1 MFVYMEV
8 INMFATLES
17 FSIFFFTCLA
27 LIVLGIVFEEKLISL
42 EKRIDKKIA
51 QKKAAK
57 RKAEIKK
64 LRTQQSRKKTTAP
77 ATKRQSRPI
86 AA

>member
-1 MFVYMEV
+1 
-8 INMFATLES
+8 MFATLES

-27 LIVLGIVFEEKLISL
+27 LIILGIIFEEKLIAL

-57 RKAEIKK
+57 RRAEIRKAN
-64 LRTQQSRKKTTAP
+64 LQSR
-77 ATKRQSRPI
+77 TKRPHTAAKSTKQRI

>member
-1 MFVYMEV
+1 
-8 INMFATLES
+8 MFATLES
-17 FSIFFFTCLA
+17 FSVFFFTSLA
-27 LIVLGIVFEEKLISL
+27 LIILGIIFEDKFIAL

-57 RKAEIKK
+57 RKAEIRKI
-64 LRTQQSRKKTTAP
+64 RMQQQSAKTHNNSQN
-77 ATKRQSRPI
+77 TKHRI

>member
-1 MFVYMEV
+1 MFT
-8 INMFATLES
+8 TLES
-17 FSIFFFTCLA
+17 FSIFFFSCLA
-27 LIVLGIVFEEKLISL
+27 LVVLGIVFEEKLVAL

-57 RKAEIKK
+57 RKAEIKR
-64 LRTQQSRKKTTAP
+64 LRTQQSKRQTTP
-77 ATKRQSRPI
+77 ATKRQHSPV

>member
-1 MFVYMEV
+1 
-8 INMFATLES
+8 MFATLES

-27 LIVLGIVFEEKLISL
+27 LIVLGIVFEEKLISI
-42 EKRIDKKIA
+42 EKKIDKKIA

-57 RKAEIKK
+57 RNAEIKK
-64 LRTQQSRKKTTAP
+64 LRAQQTKKQTAP
-77 ATKRQSRPI
+77 ATKRQQRPV